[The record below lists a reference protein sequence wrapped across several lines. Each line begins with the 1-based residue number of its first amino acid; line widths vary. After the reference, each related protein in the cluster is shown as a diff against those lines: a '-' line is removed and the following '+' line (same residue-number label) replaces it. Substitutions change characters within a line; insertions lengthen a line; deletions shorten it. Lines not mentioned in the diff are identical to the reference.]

1 MCKSHVV
8 HQKPAEGMEC
18 AICMDDITEENYVE
32 YKNSNG
38 MPIKNISF
46 TTRCCL
52 EYVHYL

>member
-1 MCKSHVV
+1 MFGSLVV

-38 MPIKNISF
+38 TLIKSMSFIS
-46 TTRCCL
+46 RCHL
-52 EYVHYL
+52 EYLHYL